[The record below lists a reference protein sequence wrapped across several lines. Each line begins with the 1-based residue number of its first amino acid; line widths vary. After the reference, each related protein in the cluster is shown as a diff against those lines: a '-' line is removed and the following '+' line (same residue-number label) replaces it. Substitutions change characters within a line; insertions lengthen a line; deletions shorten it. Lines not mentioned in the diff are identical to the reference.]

1 MAHGVPA
8 ARHCVPPH
16 PDRHAV
22 RHGAAAAGVTF
33 LHPLA
38 LVGLAA
44 AAIPALLHLLERR
57 VPPEAEF
64 PPLRYLSEA
73 ERQNARRLKLR
84 HLLLLLLR
92 TTLIV
97 LLVLAAARPLFPT
110 RASGGSLH
118 EPTAPAVILGN
129 SPSSGLVVDGRPVLE
144 RLKAMARGS
153 LARATASDHLWL
165 VLADGV
171 ARAGTREALLA
182 TVDSVG
188 VSARR
193 LDLTA
198 AVGAATRLVD
208 AEPLPAREVH
218 VVSDLQRTA
227 LGSGRAAVPRGVRVL
242 ALAPPSQAG
251 PNRGV
256 GTVRMT
262 DGAAAVGIVGTP
274 GAGREGGAAPVTLRI
289 RGREVGRALATPGS
303 TVSISLPSLGP
314 GWWVGEVVL
323 DADELRAD
331 DRRLL
336 VWRVAP
342 PARVAAPP
350 SAGGGPFVAAAL
362 AVLEEGKRVR
372 AGGEG
377 GSDVAIGDRP
387 QAGTRVS
394 VVVPPAEPALIGQ
407 VNRAPAARGGRWR
420 FAEAGTPGVIAGAAV
435 SGISGG
441 QVTRGDRV
449 ETGAG
454 NGGRAMSNDTTVLA
468 TLNGEPWLV
477 RDGNVLLLGS
487 RLDTA
492 WTALPAT
499 PAFVPFVDAL
509 VNRLVRGEAPVSEVE
524 GDPRVEFRTRGADT
538 IGATVYGLDPRESDL
553 TPAPPALVRDVLGAE
568 VLDTTAFAAARFA
581 GAGRHDASGLLL
593 VLALVFALVE
603 LGVATRT
610 R

>member
-1 MAHGVPA
+1 
-8 ARHCVPPH
+8 
-16 PDRHAV
+16 
-22 RHGAAAAGVTF
+22 VTF

-57 VPPEAEF
+57 VPPEALF

-92 TTLIV
+92 TALIV
-97 LLVLAAARPLFPT
+97 LIVLAAARPLFPT
-110 RASGGSLH
+110 QTSGGSLH
-118 EPTAPAVILGN
+118 GPTALALILDN
-129 SPSSGLVVDGRPVLE
+129 SPSSGLVVDGHPVLE
-144 RLKAMARGS
+144 RLKLIARGS
-153 LARATASDHLWL
+153 LTRATASDRLWL
-165 VLADGV
+165 VLGDGV

-198 AVGAATRLVD
+198 AVGAAARLVD
-208 AEPLPAREVH
+208 AEPVPAREVH

-227 LGSGRAAVPRGVRVL
+227 LGPGRAAIPRGVRVL
-242 ALAPPSQAG
+242 ALTPPSQAA

-256 GTVRMT
+256 GAVRVT

-274 GAGREGGAAPVTLRI
+274 ATGGAAPVTLRI
-289 RGREVGRALATPGS
+289 RGREVGRALATAGS
-303 TVSISLPSLGP
+303 TVSITLPSLGP
-314 GWWVGEVVL
+314 GWWVGEAVL

-336 VWRVAP
+336 VWRMAP

-362 AVLEEGKRVR
+362 AVLEQGQRVGGG
-372 AGGEG
+372 GGEG
-377 GSDVAIGDRP
+377 ADVAIGDRP
-387 QAGTRVS
+387 QAGARVS

-407 VNRAPAARGGRWR
+407 ADRALAARGGRWR
-420 FAEAGTPGVIAGAAV
+420 LAGAGTPGLIAAPAV
-435 SGISGG
+435 PAISGV
-441 QVTRGDRV
+441 QVTRRYRIEPVTGDAAQRP
-449 ETGAG
+449 G
-454 NGGRAMSNDTTVLA
+454 NDTTVLA
-468 TLNGEPWLV
+468 TVNGEPWLV
-477 RDGNVLLLGS
+477 RDGGVLLLGS

-509 VNRLVRGEAPVSEVE
+509 VNRLARGEAPISEVE
-524 GDPRVEFRTRGADT
+524 GAPRVEFQTRGADT
-538 IGATVYGLDPRESDL
+538 IGAIVYGLDPRESDL
-553 TPAPPALVRDVLGAE
+553 TPASPALVRDVLDAE
-568 VLDTTAFAAARFA
+568 VLDAAEFAAARFA

-593 VLALVFALVE
+593 VLALLCALVE

>member
-22 RHGAAAAGVTF
+22 RHGVAAAGVTF

-73 ERQNARRLKLR
+73 ERKNARRLKLR

-92 TTLIV
+92 TALIV

-118 EPTAPAVILGN
+118 EPTALAVILDN

-198 AVGAATRLVD
+198 AVGA
-208 AEPLPAREVH
+208 EPLPAREVH

-242 ALAPPSQAG
+242 ALAPPSQAA

-256 GTVRMT
+256 GTVRVT

-289 RGREVGRALATPGS
+289 RRREVGRALATPGS
-303 TVSISLPSLGP
+303 TVSISLPALGP

-407 VNRAPAARGGRWR
+407 VNRALAARGGRWR
-420 FAEAGTPGVIAGAAV
+420 FAEAGTPGVIAGPAV
-435 SGISGG
+435 PGISGV
-441 QVTRGDRV
+441 QVTRRYRIETVTGD
-449 ETGAG
+449 AG
-454 NGGRAMSNDTTVLA
+454 RGMSNDTTVLA

-568 VLDTTAFAAARFA
+568 VLDATAFAVARFA